1 MWLVEMQLNHAAA
14 PDADINWSAPD
25 SGAEGPPSK
34 TMREYETRRCHVCQ
48 GRYPPFGFGPPL
60 TRPGQTIWACV
71 THRADIDRML
81 TPRQATTVGHAQ
93 PALL

>member
-1 MWLVEMQLNHAAA
+1 M
-14 PDADINWSAPD
+14 DIDWSASD
-25 SGAEGPPSK
+25 SGAEVPPSK
-34 TMREYETRRCHVCQ
+34 AMREYETRRCHVRQ

-60 TRPGQTIWACV
+60 TRPGQSICACV

-93 PALL
+93 PALI

>member
-1 MWLVEMQLNHAAA
+1 MQLNHAAA
-14 PDADINWSAPD
+14 QDADTDWTTPH
-25 SGAEGPPSK
+25 SGTEVPSSK

-81 TPRQATTVGHAQ
+81 TQRQATMLGHAQ
-93 PALL
+93 PSLI